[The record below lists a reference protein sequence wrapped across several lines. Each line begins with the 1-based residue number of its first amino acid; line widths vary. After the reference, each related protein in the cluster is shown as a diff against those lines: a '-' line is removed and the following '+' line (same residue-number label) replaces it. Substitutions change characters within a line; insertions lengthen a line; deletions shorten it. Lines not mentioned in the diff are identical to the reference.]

1 MYNELIIPII
11 ERKGETTMKNN
22 EEKIIE
28 IAQHISEIMEILE
41 IPSNPSTEGT
51 PMRVAKMYVNE
62 VFANRNNAN
71 IKEELDDKMKTFP
84 TTNEAPVGYDTDEFI
99 IVKDIPFFSMCE
111 HHFMPFMGKVT
122 VGYVPGDKIIG
133 LSKIPRVVKY
143 FSKKPQLQER
153 LGNEICEYLDNLLD
167 PRALFV
173 RITDCTHTCVTARGI
188 ETYCSTD
195 TMASCSAH
203 DYSRYYD
210 DFMKQINR

>member
-1 MYNELIIPII
+1 MN
-11 ERKGETTMKNN
+11 NN

-84 TTNEAPVGYDTDEFI
+84 TTNKSSADYDYAIDEFI

-122 VGYVPGDKIIG
+122 VGYVPKDKIIG

-167 PRALFV
+167 PLALFV

-195 TMASCSAH
+195 TMASCSAY
-203 DYSRYYD
+203 DYPRYYD
-210 DFMKQINR
+210 EFMKQISR